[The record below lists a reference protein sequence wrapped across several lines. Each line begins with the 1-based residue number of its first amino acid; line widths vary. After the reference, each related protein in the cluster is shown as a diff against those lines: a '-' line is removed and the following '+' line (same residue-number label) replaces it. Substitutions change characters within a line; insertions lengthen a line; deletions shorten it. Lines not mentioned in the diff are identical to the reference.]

1 MRTFVWYCICMQARK
16 SLGYLIHFFC
26 VFYPLWFC
34 IWIIKNSL
42 LILSSSYVN
51 LQLIFDAGIDH
62 VRSVY
67 WLNGRITVKGLLQ
80 KTSLTFCFSF
90 SCCFFVCGF
99 DSIRQILALV
109 LYIDISKTSTVT
121 TTGTSYSLNCCLIVS
136 FRALQTLFGR
146 LTKVFAVMYQF
157 LLFFKFG
164 FETYFVLIA
173 TIWHNQVELYID
185 LWVGQEALQ

>member
-1 MRTFVWYCICMQARK
+1 MYMNHKKFSFLMLRSF
-16 SLGYLIHFFC
+16 
-26 VFYPLWFC
+26 
-34 IWIIKNSL
+34 
-42 LILSSSYVN
+42 YVN
-51 LQLIFDAGIDH
+51 LQLMFNAGIDH

-136 FRALQTLFGR
+136 FRALQTYIWPLANNFCSHVPVSSFLSLVLKLILF
-146 LTKVFAVMYQF
+146 
-157 LLFFKFG
+157 
-164 FETYFVLIA
+164 
-173 TIWHNQVELYID
+173 
-185 LWVGQEALQ
+185 